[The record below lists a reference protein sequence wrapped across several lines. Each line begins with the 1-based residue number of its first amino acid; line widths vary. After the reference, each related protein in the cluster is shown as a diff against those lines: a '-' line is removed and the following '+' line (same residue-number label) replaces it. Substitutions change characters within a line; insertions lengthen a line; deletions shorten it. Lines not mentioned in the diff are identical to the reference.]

1 MKRKIFSIGILLSLT
16 ALLFAQKGVEDGSKY
31 GQGEDALRCKKNLS
45 LFTEYAKQKNYKDAE
60 AGWLICFNECPAA
73 TTNIYLYGERILKWK
88 IKTAKTNE
96 DKLAAIDM
104 LMKLY
109 DQRIKYFG
117 THPKYPE
124 AYILGKKGLS
134 LYTYKS
140 SDINAVKE
148 AYGYLKSS
156 IEGMGTKSKS
166 SVIQRFMIVA
176 LKLYQADELS
186 GEEFITSYEE
196 VQSLLDQLMKQNPAT
211 AADYQAIKDNF
222 EASFAASGAAD
233 CETLSEMFNKNLEG
247 NETNKEFLAKNV
259 RLFKKVECDES
270 EAFYKASE
278 LLHAVEPSAE
288 SAYGIA
294 KMYVKNQDVDKALEY
309 YNEAVELEQ
318 DDEAKAN
325 YNYQIAGIYFSNKK
339 DNPSARRYAQKA
351 IALKPG
357 WGDPYMLIGNMYAQ
371 AAVKKEISDK
381 DIENQYAFWAACD
394 MFKKAAAVDPEIAE
408 KANNS
413 AKTYSSYF
421 PNKEEA
427 FFYGLQEGQEVTI
440 GGWINVKTTARFKK

>member
-31 GQGEDALRCKKNLS
+31 GQGEDAMRCKKNLS

-73 TTNIYLYGERILKWK
+73 SSSIYYYGERILKWK
-88 IKTAKTNE
+88 IKSAATNE
-96 DKLAAIDM
+96 DKLASIDM
-104 LMKLY
+104 LMKMY

-124 AYILGKKGLS
+124 AYILGQKGLS

-148 AYGYLKSS
+148 AFGYLDAS
-156 IEGMGTKSKS
+156 IDGMGTNSKS
-166 SVIQRFMIVA
+166 TVIQQYMVLA
-176 LKLYQADELS
+176 VKLYKSDELS
-186 GEEFITSYEE
+186 GEEFIVGYEK
-196 VQSLLDQLMKQNPAT
+196 VQTLLDQLISSNPSVAS
-211 AADYQAIKDNF
+211 DYQAIKDNF
-222 EASFAASGAAD
+222 EQLFAASGAAD
-233 CETLSEMFNKNLEG
+233 CETLSEMFNKNLAG
-247 NETNKEFLAKNV
+247 NEENKEFLAKNV

-270 EAFYKASE
+270 DAFYKASE

-294 KMYVKNQDVDKALEY
+294 KMYLKNQDVDKALEY

-318 DDEAKAN
+318 DDEAKAS
-325 YNYQIAGIYFSNKK
+325 YYYQIAGIYFSNKK
-339 DNPSARRYAQKA
+339 DNAGARSYAKKA
-351 IALKPG
+351 IALKPN

-394 MFKKAAAVDPEIAE
+394 MFKKAAAVDPEVAE
-408 KANNS
+408 KANSS
-413 AKTYSSYF
+413 AKTYSAYF
-421 PNKEEA
+421 PGKEEA

-440 GGWINVKTTARFKK
+440 GGWINVKTTARFKQ